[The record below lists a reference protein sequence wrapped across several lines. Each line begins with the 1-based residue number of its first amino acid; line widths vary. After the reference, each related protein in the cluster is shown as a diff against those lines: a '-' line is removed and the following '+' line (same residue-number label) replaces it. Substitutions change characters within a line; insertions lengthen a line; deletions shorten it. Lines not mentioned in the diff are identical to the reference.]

1 MSLARAK
8 FALAEAA
15 SLIFLLINEGRPIEE
30 GATKGIFAEW
40 NFYVGGMPVP
50 DRERGLGILRLV
62 T

>member
-40 NFYVGGMPVP
+40 NFYVGGMRP
-50 DRERGLGILRLV
+50 RQGEGWEILRLV